1 MMPAMP
7 VRILHLHST
16 FSAGGKETR
25 AVRLMNAFGAAATHG
40 ILSAMPDEMG
50 ARALIDRGIAVDF
63 PDGPSLAGK
72 PAPRRYL
79 ELARTM
85 QRYDL
90 VLSYNWGAMD
100 GVMAH
105 RLLSPAMTLPP
116 LVHHED
122 GFNSDELVRQK
133 RKRVLFRRAGLG
145 SAHALVVP
153 SARLEGIARTEWRQ
167 PVARVRRIANG
178 VALASYAG
186 QPVSD
191 AIPGFR
197 RAAGEVVIG
206 TMAGL
211 RPIKNLPRLVRAFA
225 AAGGDA
231 RLVIVGEGPD
241 RAVIEATA
249 RDCGVAG
256 RVVMPGYIA
265 DPSRYVGHF
274 DIFALSSDSEQFP
287 ISLVEAMAAG
297 LPAVSTAVGDVC
309 DMVAPENRRYVVDVA
324 DEVGLAAALARLIAS
339 RDLRHRLGAANRAV
353 AWRRYGEAEM
363 IAAYR
368 TLYEEALRRPA
379 SLDAGNT

>member
-1 MMPAMP
+1 MP

-25 AVRLMNAFGAAATHG
+25 AVRLMNVFGRAATHG
-40 ILSAMPDEMG
+40 ILSAMPGETG
-50 ARALIDRGIAVDF
+50 ARALIDPAIVVDF
-63 PDGPSLAGK
+63 PDAPSLAGK
-72 PAPRRYL
+72 PAPGRYL
-79 ELARTM
+79 ELARAM

-105 RLLSPAMTLPP
+105 RLLSRTMALPP

-133 RKRVLFRRAGLG
+133 RRRVLFRRAALG

-153 SARLEGIARTEWRQ
+153 SARLEAIARDVWRQ
-167 PVARVRRIANG
+167 PAARVRRIANG
-178 VALASYAG
+178 VALDRYGG
-186 QPVSD
+186 QPASD

-197 RAAGEVVIG
+197 RAPGEVVIG

-211 RPIKNLPRLVRAFA
+211 RPVKNLSRLVRAFA

-241 RAVIEATA
+241 RAAIEATA
-249 RDCGVAG
+249 RACGVAG
-256 RVVMPGYIA
+256 RVVIPGYVA

-287 ISLVEAMAAG
+287 ISLVEAMAGG
-297 LPAVSTAVGDVC
+297 LPVVSTAVGDVC
-309 DMVAPENRRYVVDVA
+309 DMIAPENRRYVVDAA
-324 DEVGLAAALARLIAS
+324 DEAGLAAALARLIAS
-339 RDLRHRLGAANRAV
+339 RDLRHRLGAANRAI

-363 IAAYR
+363 IATYR
-368 TLYEEALRRPA
+368 ALYEDAMRRPA
-379 SLDAGNT
+379 SLAPGAT

>member
-1 MMPAMP
+1 MMSAMA

-25 AVRLMNAFGAAATHG
+25 AARLMNAFGASASHS
-40 ILSAMPDEMG
+40 ILSAMPGEMG
-50 ARALIDRGIAVDF
+50 ARALIDPRIVVDF

-72 PAPRRYL
+72 PAPGRYL
-79 ELARTM
+79 EIARAM
-85 QRYDL
+85 QRCDL

-105 RLLSPAMTLPP
+105 RLLSSTMRLPP
-116 LVHHED
+116 LIHHED
-122 GFNSDELVRQK
+122 GFNSDELARQK

-153 SARLEGIARTEWRQ
+153 SARLEGIARGEWRQ
-167 PVARVRRIANG
+167 PAARVRRIANG
-178 VALASYAG
+178 VALDAYAG
-186 QPVSD
+186 QPVPD

-197 RAAGEVVIG
+197 RAPGEVVIG

-211 RPIKNLPRLVRAFA
+211 RPVKNLSRLVRAFA

-241 RAVIEATA
+241 RTAIEATA

-256 RVVMPGYIA
+256 RVVMPGYVA

-297 LPAVSTAVGDVC
+297 LPVVSTAVGDVC
-309 DMVAPENRRYVVDVA
+309 DMIAPENRRYVVDPA
-324 DEVGLAAALARLIAS
+324 DEDGLAAALARLIAS
-339 RDLRHRLGAANRAV
+339 RDIRHRLGAANRAV
-353 AWRRYGEAEM
+353 AWDRYGEAEM
-363 IAAYR
+363 ISAYR
-368 TLYEEALRRPA
+368 TLYEGAMRRPA
-379 SLDAGNT
+379 SLGPNGT

>member
-1 MMPAMP
+1 MIAAMP
-7 VRILHLHST
+7 IRILHLHST

-25 AVRLMNAFGAAATHG
+25 AVRLMNAFGASARHS

-50 ARALIDRGIAVDF
+50 ARALIDPAVAVDF

-72 PAPRRYL
+72 PAPGRYL
-79 ELARTM
+79 EIARAM

-105 RLLSPAMTLPP
+105 RLLSPAMRLPP
-116 LVHHED
+116 LIHHED

-153 SARLEGIARTEWRQ
+153 SARLEEIARTVWRQ
-167 PVARVRRIANG
+167 PPARLRRIANG
-178 VALASYAG
+178 VALDRYAG
-186 QPVSD
+186 QPEPD

-197 RAAGEVVIG
+197 RIAGEVVIG

-211 RPIKNLPRLVRAFA
+211 RPVKNLSRLVRAFA

-241 RAVIEATA
+241 RAAIEATA
-249 RDCGVAG
+249 RDCGVAS
-256 RVVMPGYIA
+256 RVVMPGYVA
-265 DPSRYVGHF
+265 DPGRYVGHF

-309 DMVAPENRRYVVDVA
+309 DMIAPENRRYVVDGD
-324 DEVGLAAALARLIAS
+324 DEAGLADALARLIAS
-339 RDLRHRLGAANRAV
+339 RDLRHRIGGANRAL
-353 AWRRYGEAEM
+353 AWARYGEAGM

-368 TLYEEALRRPA
+368 TLYEQAMRRPA
-379 SLDAGNT
+379 SLAGEST